1 MMYDAV
7 IIGAGPGGYV
17 CAIEISKLGGKV
29 CIVEKNGFGG
39 TCTQRGCIPTKYLH
53 SVGDFVRKASISKS
67 YGIDSKIDLDYKILK
82 SKMFTTVGKLASG
95 IQLLLK
101 DNGVEI
107 VEGEAEII
115 SPNKVKV
122 GSKILETK
130 NVVIATGSTPVSI
143 SGYDFK
149 EKILSTDT
157 FWSMEELPKSI
168 AVIGGGYSG
177 CEFASIL
184 NVLGCKVWLIE
195 MEEALMPDN
204 PQEIGKTLEKY
215 MRIDGITVLT
225 NSKVEKIT
233 DNGILVN
240 GQNIDVE
247 KILVC
252 VGRKPNIGSDEMKKL
267 GIEFSGKGID
277 VNKKMLTSIS
287 NIYAIG
293 DITGKYQLAHVAS
306 KQGEVAAHNITG
318 HDSEMDYSVIP
329 FCVFTFPEVAFVGD
343 CSGKSGEF
351 PLRANAKANCLED
364 TRGFLKVF
372 EKNGICVGAIIIGT
386 RASELIGEVTI
397 AIKTQLKIEKFL
409 EVIHAHPTLSEAF
422 TEAVRDINGQS
433 IHLPSRT
440 KS

>member
-53 SVGDFVRKASISKS
+53 SVGDFVRKASMSKS

-82 SKMFTTVGKLASG
+82 SKMFTTVDKLASG

-101 DNGVEI
+101 DNDVEI

-115 SPNKVKV
+115 SSNKVKV

-130 NVVIATGSTPVSI
+130 NVVIATGSTPVPI

-157 FWSMEELPKSI
+157 FWSMDELPKSI

-204 PQEIGKTLEKY
+204 PPEIGKTLEKY

-267 GIEFSGKGID
+267 GIEFNGKGID
-277 VNKKMLTSIS
+277 VNKKMLTSVS

-386 RASELIGEVTI
+386 RASEIIGEVTI

>member
-1 MMYDAV
+1 MYDAV

-53 SVGDFVRKASISKS
+53 SVGDFVRKASMSKS
-67 YGIDSKIDLDYKILK
+67 YGINSKIDLDYKILK
-82 SKMFTTVGKLASG
+82 SKMFTTVDKLASG
-95 IQLLLK
+95 IKLLLK

-115 SPNKVKV
+115 SSNKVKV

-130 NVVIATGSTPVSI
+130 NVVIATGSTPISI
-143 SGYDFK
+143 TDYDSK

-184 NVLGCKVWLIE
+184 NVFGCKVWLIE
-195 MEEALMPDN
+195 MEEMLMPDN
-204 PQEIGKTLEKY
+204 PSEIGKTLEKY

-225 NSKVEKIT
+225 NSRVEKIT
-233 DNGILVN
+233 DKGILVN

-252 VGRKPNIGSDEMKKL
+252 VGRKPNINSDELEKL
-267 GIEFSGKGID
+267 GIKFNSKGID
-277 VNKKMLTSIS
+277 VNKKMLTSVS

-293 DITGKYQLAHVAS
+293 DIAGKYQLAHVAS
-306 KQGEVAAHNITG
+306 KQGEVTAHNITG

-372 EKNGICVGAIIIGT
+372 EKNGVCVGAIIIGT
-386 RASELIGEVTI
+386 RASEIIGEATV
-397 AIKTQLKIEKFL
+397 AIKTELKIKKFL

-422 TEAVRDINGQS
+422 TEAARDINEQS

-440 KS
+440 RS

>member
-1 MMYDAV
+1 MYDSV
-7 IIGAGPGGYV
+7 IIGGGPGGYV
-17 CAIEISKLGGKV
+17 CAIQISKLGGKV

-53 SVGDFVRKASISKS
+53 SVADIVRKMSMSKA
-67 YGIDSKIDLDYKILK
+67 YGIDSKIDLNYKILK
-82 SKMFTTVGKLASG
+82 SKMLTTVTKLASG
-95 IQLLLK
+95 IELLLK
-101 DNGVEI
+101 GNGVEI

-115 SPNKVKV
+115 SSNKVKV
-122 GSKILETK
+122 DNKILETK
-130 NVVIATGSTPVSI
+130 NIVIATGSIPVSLA
-143 SGYDFK
+143 GYDFK

-157 FWSMEELPKSI
+157 FWNVEELPKSI

-184 NVLGCKVWLIE
+184 NVLGCKVWLVE
-195 MEEALMPDN
+195 MEEILMPDH
-204 PQEIGKTLEKY
+204 PQEIGNTLEKY

-233 DNGILVN
+233 EQGILIN
-240 GQNIDVE
+240 GENIDVE

-252 VGRKPNIGSDEMKKL
+252 VGRKPNTNSDELKKL
-267 GIEFSGKGID
+267 GIEFNSKGIN

-293 DITGKYQLAHVAS
+293 DITGKYELAHVAS
-306 KQGEVAAHNITG
+306 KQGEVVAHNIMG
-318 HDSEMDYSVIP
+318 HDSEMDYSIIP

-351 PLRANAKANCLED
+351 PLRANAKANCLGD

-372 EKNGICVGAIIIGT
+372 EKNGICVGTIIIGT
-386 RASELIGEVTI
+386 RASELIGEATL

-409 EVIHAHPTLSEAF
+409 EIIHAHPTLAEAF
-422 TEAVRDINGQS
+422 TEALRDIDGQS
-433 IHLPSRT
+433 IHLPPRT
-440 KS
+440 ES

>member
-53 SVGDFVRKASISKS
+53 SVGDFVRKASMSKS

-115 SPNKVKV
+115 APNKVKV

-130 NVVIATGSTPVSI
+130 NVVIATGSTPVPI

-157 FWSMEELPKSI
+157 FWSVEELPKSI

-195 MEEALMPDN
+195 MEEALMPGN
-204 PQEIGKTLEKY
+204 PPEIGKTLEKY

-225 NSKVEKIT
+225 NSRVEKIT
-233 DNGILVN
+233 DEGILVN

-252 VGRKPNIGSDEMKKL
+252 VGRKPNISSDEMKKL

-364 TRGFLKVF
+364 TRGFIKVF

-386 RASELIGEVTI
+386 RASELIGEATI
-397 AIKTQLKIEKFL
+397 AIESQLKIEKFL

>member
-1 MMYDAV
+1 MYDAV

-53 SVGDFVRKASISKS
+53 SVGDFVRKASMSKS

-101 DNGVEI
+101 DNDVEI

-115 SPNKVKV
+115 APNKVKV

-130 NVVIATGSTPVSI
+130 NVVIATGSTPVPI

-267 GIEFSGKGID
+267 GIEFGSKGID
-277 VNKKMLTSIS
+277 VNKKMLTSVS

-306 KQGEVAAHNITG
+306 KQGEVAARNITG

-372 EKNGICVGAIIIGT
+372 EKNGICAGAIIIGT

>member
-53 SVGDFVRKASISKS
+53 SVGDFVRKASMSKS

-82 SKMFTTVGKLASG
+82 SKMFTTVSKLASG

-115 SPNKVKV
+115 SSNKVKV

-130 NVVIATGSTPVSI
+130 NIVIATGSTPVPI

-149 EKILSTDT
+149 EKILSTDA
-157 FWSMEELPKSI
+157 FWSMDELPKSI

-252 VGRKPNIGSDEMKKL
+252 VGRKPNISSDEMKKL
-267 GIEFSGKGID
+267 GIEFNSKGID
-277 VNKKMLTSIS
+277 VNKKMLTSVS

-351 PLRANAKANCLED
+351 PLRANAKANCLEE

-386 RASELIGEVTI
+386 RASEIIGEVTI

>member
-17 CAIEISKLGGKV
+17 CAIEISKLGGKA

-53 SVGDFVRKASISKS
+53 SVGDFVRKASMSKS
-67 YGIDSKIDLDYKILK
+67 YGINSKIDLDYKILK

-101 DNGVEI
+101 DNDVEI

-115 SPNKVKV
+115 SSNKVKV
-122 GSKILETK
+122 GSEILETK
-130 NVVIATGSTPVSI
+130 NVVIATGSTPASI
-143 SGYDFK
+143 AGYDFK
-149 EKILSTDT
+149 EKILSTDA

-184 NVLGCKVWLIE
+184 NVFGCKVWLIE
-195 MEEALMPDN
+195 TEETLMPDN

-233 DNGILVN
+233 DKGILVN

-252 VGRKPNIGSDEMKKL
+252 VGRKPNISSNEMKKL
-267 GIEFSGKGID
+267 GIEFSSKGID
-277 VNKKMLTSIS
+277 VNKKMLTSVS

-318 HDSEMDYSVIP
+318 RDSEMDYNVIP
-329 FCVFTFPEVAFVGD
+329 FCVFTFPEVSFVGD

-386 RASELIGEVTI
+386 RASELIGEATI
-397 AIKTQLKIEKFL
+397 AIESQLKIEKFL

>member
-17 CAIEISKLGGKV
+17 CAIELSKLGGKV

-53 SVGDFVRKASISKS
+53 SVGDFVRKASMSKS
-67 YGIDSKIDLDYKILK
+67 YGINSKIDLDYKILK

-115 SPNKVKV
+115 SLNKVKV

-130 NVVIATGSTPVSI
+130 NVVIATGSTPVPI

-267 GIEFSGKGID
+267 GIEFNGKGID
-277 VNKKMLTSIS
+277 VNKKMLTSVS

-386 RASELIGEVTI
+386 RASEIIGEVTI

-409 EVIHAHPTLSEAF
+409 EIIHAHPTLSEAF

>member
-101 DNGVEI
+101 DNDVEI

-115 SPNKVKV
+115 APNKVKV

-364 TRGFLKVF
+364 TRGFIKVF

-386 RASELIGEVTI
+386 RASELIGEATI
-397 AIKTQLKIEKFL
+397 AIESQLKIEKFL

>member
-53 SVGDFVRKASISKS
+53 SVGDFVRKASMSKS
-67 YGIDSKIDLDYKILK
+67 YGINSKIDLDYKILK

-115 SPNKVKV
+115 SSNKVKV

-386 RASELIGEVTI
+386 RASELIGEATI
-397 AIKTQLKIEKFL
+397 AIESQLKIEKFL
-409 EVIHAHPTLSEAF
+409 KIIHAHPTLSEAF

>member
-53 SVGDFVRKASISKS
+53 SVGDFVRKASMSKS

-130 NVVIATGSTPVSI
+130 NVVIATGSTPVPI

-252 VGRKPNIGSDEMKKL
+252 VGRKPNISSDEMKKL
-267 GIEFSGKGID
+267 GIEFGSKGID
-277 VNKKMLTSIS
+277 VNKKMLTSVS

-386 RASELIGEVTI
+386 RASELIGEATI
-397 AIKTQLKIEKFL
+397 AIESQLKIEKFL
-409 EVIHAHPTLSEAF
+409 EIIHAHPTLSEAF

>member
-53 SVGDFVRKASISKS
+53 SVGDFVRKASMSKS
-67 YGIDSKIDLDYKILK
+67 YGINSKIDLDYKILK

-115 SPNKVKV
+115 SLNKVKV

-130 NVVIATGSTPVSI
+130 NIVIATGSTPVPI

-157 FWSMEELPKSI
+157 FWSMDELPKSI

-267 GIEFSGKGID
+267 GIEFNGKGID
-277 VNKKMLTSIS
+277 VNKKMLTSVS

-386 RASELIGEVTI
+386 RASEIIGEVTI

>member
-1 MMYDAV
+1 MMYDAI

-53 SVGDFVRKASISKS
+53 SVGDFVRKASMSKS

-130 NVVIATGSTPVSI
+130 NVVIATGSTPVPI

-157 FWSMEELPKSI
+157 FWSMDELPKSI

-252 VGRKPNIGSDEMKKL
+252 VGRKPNISSDEMKKL
-267 GIEFSGKGID
+267 GIEFSSKGID
-277 VNKKMLTSIS
+277 VNKKMLTSVS

-386 RASELIGEVTI
+386 RASELIGEATI
-397 AIKTQLKIEKFL
+397 AIKSQLKIEKFL

>member
-53 SVGDFVRKASISKS
+53 SVGDFVRKASMSKS

-101 DNGVEI
+101 DNDVEI

-115 SPNKVKV
+115 SSNKVKV

-157 FWSMEELPKSI
+157 FWNMEELPKSI

-277 VNKKMLTSIS
+277 VNKKMLTSVS

-372 EKNGICVGAIIIGT
+372 EKNGICAGTIIIGT
-386 RASELIGEVTI
+386 RASELIGEATI
-397 AIKTQLKIEKFL
+397 AIESQLKIEKFL

>member
-53 SVGDFVRKASISKS
+53 SVGDFVRKASMSKS

-115 SPNKVKV
+115 APNKVKV

-157 FWSMEELPKSI
+157 FWSVEELPKSI

-195 MEEALMPDN
+195 MEEMLMPDN

-252 VGRKPNIGSDEMKKL
+252 VGRKPNISSDEMKKL
-267 GIEFSGKGID
+267 GIEFNSKGID
-277 VNKKMLTSIS
+277 VNKKMLTSVS

-293 DITGKYQLAHVAS
+293 DVAGKYELAHVAS

>member
-1 MMYDAV
+1 MYDAI

-53 SVGDFVRKASISKS
+53 SVGDFVRKASMSKS

-115 SPNKVKV
+115 APNKVKV

-267 GIEFSGKGID
+267 GIEFGSKGID
-277 VNKKMLTSIS
+277 VNKKMLTSVS

-293 DITGKYQLAHVAS
+293 DVAGKYELAHVAS

-386 RASELIGEVTI
+386 RASELIGEATI
-397 AIKTQLKIEKFL
+397 AIESQLKIEKFL
-409 EVIHAHPTLSEAF
+409 KIIHAHPTLSEAF

>member
-252 VGRKPNIGSDEMKKL
+252 VGRKPNISSDEMKKL
-267 GIEFSGKGID
+267 GIEFSSKGID
-277 VNKKMLTSIS
+277 VNKKMLTSVS

>member
-53 SVGDFVRKASISKS
+53 SVGDFVRKASMSKS
-67 YGIDSKIDLDYKILK
+67 YGIDSKIHLDYKILK

-115 SPNKVKV
+115 ATNKVKV

-130 NVVIATGSTPVSI
+130 NVVIATGSTPVPI
-143 SGYDFK
+143 SDYDFK

-157 FWSMEELPKSI
+157 FWSMDELPKSI

-195 MEEALMPDN
+195 MEEVLMPDN

-252 VGRKPNIGSDEMKKL
+252 VGRKPNIDSEEIKKL
-267 GIEFSGKGID
+267 GIKFNSKGID
-277 VNKKMLTSIS
+277 VNKKMLTSVS

-293 DITGKYQLAHVAS
+293 DIAGKYELAHVAS

-372 EKNGICVGAIIIGT
+372 EKNGMCVGAINIGT

>member
-1 MMYDAV
+1 MYDSV

-53 SVGDFVRKASISKS
+53 SVADIVRKLSMSKA
-67 YGIDSKIDLDYKILK
+67 YGIDSKFDLNYKILK
-82 SKMFTTVGKLASG
+82 SKMLSTVTKLASG
-95 IQLLLK
+95 IELLLK
-101 DNGVEI
+101 GNGVEI

-115 SPNKVKV
+115 SSNKVKV
-122 GSKILETK
+122 DNKILETK
-130 NVVIATGSTPVSI
+130 NIVIATGSIPVSLA
-143 SGYDFK
+143 GYDFK

-157 FWSMEELPKSI
+157 FWNIEELPKSI

-184 NVLGCKVWLIE
+184 NVLGCKVWLVE
-195 MEEALMPDN
+195 MAEMLMPDQ
-204 PQEIGKTLEKY
+204 PQEIGNTLEKY

-233 DNGILVN
+233 ERGILIN

-247 KILVC
+247 KIIVC
-252 VGRKPNIGSDEMKKL
+252 VGRKPNINSDELKKL
-267 GIEFSGKGID
+267 GIEFNSKGIN
-277 VNKKMLTSIS
+277 VNKKMLTNIS

-293 DITGKYQLAHVAS
+293 DITGKYELAHVAS
-306 KQGEVAAHNITG
+306 KQGEVVAHNIMKYN
-318 HDSEMDYSVIP
+318 SEIDYGVIP

-351 PLRANAKANCLED
+351 SLRANAKANCLGD

-372 EKNGICVGAIIIGT
+372 EKNGICVGTIIIGT
-386 RASELIGEVTI
+386 RASELIGEAAL

-409 EVIHAHPTLSEAF
+409 EIIHAHPTLAEAF
-422 TEAVRDINGQS
+422 TEALRDIDGQS
-433 IHLPSRT
+433 IHLPPRT
-440 KS
+440 ES

>member
-115 SPNKVKV
+115 APNKVKV

-195 MEEALMPDN
+195 MEDTLMPDN

-267 GIEFSGKGID
+267 GIEFNGKGID

-397 AIKTQLKIEKFL
+397 VIKTQLKIEKFL

>member
-1 MMYDAV
+1 MYDSV

-53 SVGDFVRKASISKS
+53 SVADIIRKMSMSKA
-67 YGIDSKIDLDYKILK
+67 YGIDSKTDLNYKILK
-82 SKMFTTVGKLASG
+82 SKMFTTVAKLASG
-95 IQLLLK
+95 IELLLK

-115 SPNKVKV
+115 SSNKVKV
-122 GSKILETK
+122 YNKILETK
-130 NVVIATGSTPVSI
+130 SVVIATGSIPVSI
-143 SGYDFK
+143 AGFDFK

-157 FWSMEELPKSI
+157 FWNMEELPKSI

-184 NVLGCKVWLIE
+184 NVLGCKVWLVE
-195 MEEALMPDN
+195 MEEMLMPHH
-204 PQEIGKTLEKY
+204 PQEIGNTLEKY

-252 VGRKPNIGSDEMKKL
+252 VGRKPNIGSNEMKKL
-267 GIEFSGKGID
+267 GIEFNGKGID
-277 VNKKMLTSIS
+277 VNKKMLTSVS

-293 DITGKYQLAHVAS
+293 DITGKYELAHVAS

-372 EKNGICVGAIIIGT
+372 EKNGICAGAIIIGT
-386 RASELIGEVTI
+386 RASELIGEATI
-397 AIKTQLKIEKFL
+397 AIESQLKIEKFL
-409 EVIHAHPTLSEAF
+409 EIIHAHPTLSEAF

>member
-53 SVGDFVRKASISKS
+53 SVGDFVRKASMSKS

-115 SPNKVKV
+115 APNKVKV

-233 DNGILVN
+233 DKGILVN

-252 VGRKPNIGSDEMKKL
+252 VGRKPNISSDEMKKL
-267 GIEFSGKGID
+267 GIEFNSKGID
-277 VNKKMLTSIS
+277 VNKKMLTSVS

>member
-53 SVGDFVRKASISKS
+53 SVGDFVRKASMSKS

-101 DNGVEI
+101 DNDVEI

-115 SPNKVKV
+115 SSNKVKV

-252 VGRKPNIGSDEMKKL
+252 VGRKPNISSDEMKKL
-267 GIEFSGKGID
+267 GIEFNGKGID
-277 VNKKMLTSIS
+277 VNKKMLTSVS

-386 RASELIGEVTI
+386 RASELIGEATI
-397 AIKTQLKIEKFL
+397 AIESQLKIEKFL
-409 EVIHAHPTLSEAF
+409 KIIHAHPTLSEAF

>member
-53 SVGDFVRKASISKS
+53 SVGDFVRKASMSKS

-267 GIEFSGKGID
+267 GIEFGSKGID
-277 VNKKMLTSIS
+277 VNKKMLTSVS

>member
-53 SVGDFVRKASISKS
+53 SVGDFVRKASMSKS

-130 NVVIATGSTPVSI
+130 NVVIATGSTPVPI

-267 GIEFSGKGID
+267 GIEFGSKGID
-277 VNKKMLTSIS
+277 VNKKMLTSVS

-306 KQGEVAAHNITG
+306 KQGEVAARNITG

>member
-1 MMYDAV
+1 MYDAV

-53 SVGDFVRKASISKS
+53 SVGDFVRKASMSKS

-130 NVVIATGSTPVSI
+130 NVVIATGSTPVPI

-157 FWSMEELPKSI
+157 FWSMDELPKSI

-267 GIEFSGKGID
+267 GIEFNGKGID
-277 VNKKMLTSIS
+277 VNKKMLTSVS

-386 RASELIGEVTI
+386 RASEIIGEVTI

>member
-82 SKMFTTVGKLASG
+82 SKMFTTVSKLASG

-277 VNKKMLTSIS
+277 VNKKMLTSVS

>member
-53 SVGDFVRKASISKS
+53 SVGDFVRKASMSKS
-67 YGIDSKIDLDYKILK
+67 YGINSKIDLDYKILK
-82 SKMFTTVGKLASG
+82 SKMFTTVDKLASG

-101 DNGVEI
+101 DNDVEI

-115 SPNKVKV
+115 SSNKVKV

-130 NVVIATGSTPVSI
+130 NVVIATGSTPVPI

-204 PQEIGKTLEKY
+204 PPEIGKTLEKY

-233 DNGILVN
+233 DKGILVN

-252 VGRKPNIGSDEMKKL
+252 VGRKPNISSDEMKKL
-267 GIEFSGKGID
+267 GIEFNSKGID
-277 VNKKMLTSIS
+277 VNKKMLTSVS

-386 RASELIGEVTI
+386 RASELIGEATI
-397 AIKTQLKIEKFL
+397 AIKTELKIEKFL

-422 TEAVRDINGQS
+422 TEAARDINEQS

>member
-267 GIEFSGKGID
+267 GIEFGSKGID
-277 VNKKMLTSIS
+277 VNKKMLTSVS

>member
-53 SVGDFVRKASISKS
+53 SVGDFVRKASMSKS

-115 SPNKVKV
+115 SLNKVKV

-130 NVVIATGSTPVSI
+130 NIVIATGSTPVPI

-267 GIEFSGKGID
+267 GIEFNGKGID
-277 VNKKMLTSIS
+277 VNKKMLTSVS

>member
-53 SVGDFVRKASISKS
+53 SVGDFVRKASMSKS

-115 SPNKVKV
+115 SSNKVKV

-130 NVVIATGSTPVSI
+130 NVVIATGSTPVPI

-157 FWSMEELPKSI
+157 FWSMDELPKSI

-267 GIEFSGKGID
+267 GIEFNGKGID
-277 VNKKMLTSIS
+277 VNKKMLTSVS

>member
-1 MMYDAV
+1 MYDAV

-17 CAIEISKLGGKV
+17 CAIELSKLGGKV

-53 SVGDFVRKASISKS
+53 SIGDFIRKASMSKS
-67 YGIDSKIDLDYKILK
+67 YGINSKIDLDYKILK
-82 SKMFTTVGKLASG
+82 SKMFTTVSKLASG
-95 IQLLLK
+95 IKLLLK

-107 VEGEAEII
+107 VEGEAKII
-115 SPNKVKV
+115 SSNKVKV

-130 NVVIATGSTPVSI
+130 NVVIATGSTPI
-143 SGYDFK
+143 SMTDYDSK

-157 FWSMEELPKSI
+157 FWSLEELPKSI
-168 AVIGGGYSG
+168 AVIGGSYSG

-195 MEEALMPDN
+195 MEEMLMPN
-204 PQEIGKTLEKY
+204 NFPEIGKTLDKY

-233 DNGILVN
+233 DKGISVN

-252 VGRKPNIGSDEMKKL
+252 VGRKPNISSDELEKL
-267 GIEFSGKGID
+267 GIKFNSKGID
-277 VNKKMLTSIS
+277 VNKKMLTSVS

-293 DITGKYQLAHVAS
+293 DITGKYELAHVAS

-372 EKNGICVGAIIIGT
+372 EKNGVCVGAIIIGT
-386 RASELIGEVTI
+386 RASEIIGEATV
-397 AIKTQLKIEKFL
+397 AIKTELKIEKFL

-422 TEAVRDINGQS
+422 TEAARDINEQS

>member
-53 SVGDFVRKASISKS
+53 SVGDFIRKASMSKS

-82 SKMFTTVGKLASG
+82 SKMFTTVSKLASG

-115 SPNKVKV
+115 APNKVKV

-130 NVVIATGSTPVSI
+130 NVVIATGSTPVPI

-233 DNGILVN
+233 DKGILVN

-267 GIEFSGKGID
+267 GIEFGSKGID
-277 VNKKMLTSIS
+277 VNKKMLTSVS

-386 RASELIGEVTI
+386 RASELIGEATI
-397 AIKTQLKIEKFL
+397 AIESQLKIEKFL
-409 EVIHAHPTLSEAF
+409 EIIHAHPTLSEAF

>member
-1 MMYDAV
+1 MYDAV

-17 CAIEISKLGGKV
+17 CAIELSKLGGKV

-53 SVGDFVRKASISKS
+53 SIGDFVRKASMSKS
-67 YGIDSKIDLDYKILK
+67 YGINSKIDLDYKILK
-82 SKMFTTVGKLASG
+82 SKMFTTVSKLASG
-95 IQLLLK
+95 IKLLLK

-107 VEGEAEII
+107 VEGEAKII
-115 SPNKVKV
+115 SSNKVKV

-130 NVVIATGSTPVSI
+130 NIVIATGSTPI
-143 SGYDFK
+143 SMTDYDSK

-157 FWSMEELPKSI
+157 FWSLEELPKSI
-168 AVIGGGYSG
+168 AVIGGSYSG

-195 MEEALMPDN
+195 MEEMLMPN
-204 PQEIGKTLEKY
+204 NFPEIGKTLDKY

-233 DNGILVN
+233 DKGISVN

-252 VGRKPNIGSDEMKKL
+252 VGRKPNISSDELEKL
-267 GIEFSGKGID
+267 GIKFNSKGID
-277 VNKKMLTSIS
+277 VNKKMLTSVS

-293 DITGKYQLAHVAS
+293 DITGKYELAHVAS
-306 KQGEVAAHNITG
+306 KQGEVAAHNIMG

-372 EKNGICVGAIIIGT
+372 EKNGVCVGAIIIGT
-386 RASELIGEVTI
+386 RASEIIGEATV
-397 AIKTQLKIEKFL
+397 AIKTELKIEKFL

-422 TEAVRDINGQS
+422 TEAARDINEQS

>member
-252 VGRKPNIGSDEMKKL
+252 VGRKPNISSDEMKKL

-277 VNKKMLTSIS
+277 VNKKMLTSVS

-372 EKNGICVGAIIIGT
+372 EKNGMCVGAIIIGT

>member
-53 SVGDFVRKASISKS
+53 SVGDFVRKASMSKS

-115 SPNKVKV
+115 SSNKVKV

-130 NVVIATGSTPVSI
+130 NVVIATGSTPVPI

-267 GIEFSGKGID
+267 GIEFGSKGID
-277 VNKKMLTSIS
+277 VNKKMLTSVS

>member
-53 SVGDFVRKASISKS
+53 SVGDFVRKASMSKS
-67 YGIDSKIDLDYKILK
+67 YGINSKIDLDYKILK

-130 NVVIATGSTPVSI
+130 NVEIATGSTPVSI
-143 SGYDFK
+143 SGFDFK

-267 GIEFSGKGID
+267 GIEFGSKGID
-277 VNKKMLTSIS
+277 VNKKMLTSVS

>member
-1 MMYDAV
+1 
-7 IIGAGPGGYV
+7 
-17 CAIEISKLGGKV
+17 
-29 CIVEKNGFGG
+29 VEKNGFGG

-53 SVGDFVRKASISKS
+53 SVGDFVRKASMSKS

-101 DNGVEI
+101 DNDVEI

-115 SPNKVKV
+115 APNKVKV
-122 GSKILETK
+122 DSKILETK

-267 GIEFSGKGID
+267 GIEFGSKGID
-277 VNKKMLTSIS
+277 VNKKMLTSVS

-306 KQGEVAAHNITG
+306 KQGEVAARNITG

-372 EKNGICVGAIIIGT
+372 EKNGICAGAIIIGT
-386 RASELIGEVTI
+386 RASELIGEATI
-397 AIKTQLKIEKFL
+397 AIESQLKIEKFL
-409 EVIHAHPTLSEAF
+409 EIIHAHPTLSEAF

>member
-1 MMYDAV
+1 MYDSV

-53 SVGDFVRKASISKS
+53 SVADIIRKMSMSKA
-67 YGIDSKIDLDYKILK
+67 YGIDSKTDLNYKILK
-82 SKMFTTVGKLASG
+82 SKMFTTVDKLASG

-101 DNGVEI
+101 DNDVEV

-115 SPNKVKV
+115 SSNKVKV

-130 NVVIATGSTPVSI
+130 NVVIATGSTPVPI

-204 PQEIGKTLEKY
+204 PPEIGKTLEKY

-267 GIEFSGKGID
+267 GIEFNGKGID
-277 VNKKMLTSIS
+277 VNKKMLTSVS

-386 RASELIGEVTI
+386 RASEIIGEVTI

>member
-53 SVGDFVRKASISKS
+53 SVGDFVRKASMSKS

-107 VEGEAEII
+107 VEGEAKII

-130 NVVIATGSTPVSI
+130 NIVIATGSTPVSI

-267 GIEFSGKGID
+267 GIEFGSKGID
-277 VNKKMLTSIS
+277 VNKKMLTSVS